1 MSMLHKKGI
10 RLKILIL
17 CLGCTLT
24 GLFLQT
30 LLFQNTSSQLIY
42 NQAKNDSYHSMQN
55 MQDDLHTFIK
65 NIENGMIDI
74 YNEKELLSDLK
85 RKTDIDTM
93 RTKYNRLT
101 FNMAT
106 QNFDSSSWVVSMYL
120 YDTDHQL
127 ISNYQRAKTP
137 KHNYPKDIYDTSI
150 ENNAQK
156 VRDYFESDDTG
167 MLVTSYYNPYRE
179 KDIVRFVL
187 KIYQYVTINA
197 KCGYIVCDIDSKAL
211 KKIISKYN
219 VDDEMF
225 IWIQPQG
232 DRPVISC
239 GKLEDDCRS
248 SYKKLSDMIRKK
260 EESAQ
265 DIRINDRELF
275 SVYQEDY
282 NLGAFSIMPKE
293 LLAKNEKVLNQNL
306 LLITIIMLAV
316 TSISFY
322 FVSKSLSRPLEDM
335 TKTVKRI
342 QAGET
347 HLRMENLKE
356 DEAGEL
362 GKSFNNMLD
371 QIEGLIARE
380 YENKLLLNHAQYQAL
395 QAQIT
400 PHFLYNTLD
409 TMGSIAEIDGC
420 DQVSA
425 LCQSLAELFRYSLNM
440 KKPFSTVSQEM
451 VHLKNYIYI
460 MNIRMQ
466 NQIQYTFDINDT
478 ILNDE
483 LPRISIQPLVENAI
497 NHGLK
502 NYKGEKKI
510 YICACPEE
518 QNLVITVEDN
528 GVGMSEERIRELF
541 EESPDQGDKRDSIG
555 ILNIHKRMRLLFGEQ
570 YGVKIES
577 TPGKGTRVILTVPRK
592 KQGGNYF
599 EEQKI

>member
-1 MSMLHKKGI
+1 MLHKKGI

-42 NQAKNDSYHSMQN
+42 NQAKNDSYRSMQN
-55 MQDDLHTFIK
+55 MQDDLQTFIK

-93 RTKYNRLT
+93 RTKYNRLI
-101 FNMAT
+101 FNLAT

-137 KHNYPKDIYDTSI
+137 KHNYPKDIYNTNI
-150 ENNAQK
+150 QNNAQK

-232 DRPVISC
+232 DRPVLSC
-239 GKLEDDCRS
+239 GKLEDDCRA

-260 EESAQ
+260 EGSAQ

-306 LLITIIMLAV
+306 LLITMIMLAV

-395 QAQIT
+395 QAQIN

-497 NHGLK
+497 KHGLK

-541 EESPDQGDKRDSIG
+541 KESPDQGDKRDSIG

-592 KQGGNYF
+592 KQGGKYF

>member
-42 NQAKNDSYHSMQN
+42 NQAKNDSYRSMQN
-55 MQDDLHTFIK
+55 MQDDLQTFIK

-93 RTKYNRLT
+93 RTKYNRLI
-101 FNMAT
+101 FNLAT

-137 KHNYPKDIYDTSI
+137 KHNYPKDIYNTNI
-150 ENNAQK
+150 PNNAKK
-156 VRDYFESDDTG
+156 VRNYFESDDTG

-239 GKLEDDCRS
+239 GKLEDDCRA

-306 LLITIIMLAV
+306 LLITMIMLAV
-316 TSISFY
+316 ISISFY

-395 QAQIT
+395 QAQIN

-440 KKPFSTVSQEM
+440 KKPFSTVSKEI

-466 NQIQYTFDINDT
+466 NQIRYTFDINDT

-592 KQGGNYF
+592 KRGG
-599 EEQKI
+599 KIF

>member
-1 MSMLHKKGI
+1 MLHKKGI

-395 QAQIT
+395 QAQIN

-577 TPGKGTRVILTVPRK
+577 TPGKGTREILTVPRK

>member
-1 MSMLHKKGI
+1 MLHKKGI

-42 NQAKNDSYHSMQN
+42 NQAKNDSYRSMQN
-55 MQDDLHTFIK
+55 MQDDLQTFIK

-93 RTKYNRLT
+93 RTKYNRLI
-101 FNMAT
+101 FNLAT

-137 KHNYPKDIYDTSI
+137 KHNYPKDIYNTNI
-150 ENNAQK
+150 PNNAKK
-156 VRDYFESDDTG
+156 VRNYFESDDTG

-232 DRPVISC
+232 DRPVLSC
-239 GKLEDDCRS
+239 GKLEDDCRA

-306 LLITIIMLAV
+306 LLITMIMLAV

-395 QAQIT
+395 QAQIN

-466 NQIQYTFDINDT
+466 NQIRYTFDINDT

-510 YICACPEE
+510 YICACPE
-518 QNLVITVEDN
+518 
-528 GVGMSEERIRELF
+528 
-541 EESPDQGDKRDSIG
+541 
-555 ILNIHKRMRLLFGEQ
+555 
-570 YGVKIES
+570 
-577 TPGKGTRVILTVPRK
+577 
-592 KQGGNYF
+592 
-599 EEQKI
+599 

>member
-42 NQAKNDSYHSMQN
+42 NQAKNDSYRSMQN
-55 MQDDLHTFIK
+55 MQDDLQTFIK

-93 RTKYNRLT
+93 RTKYNRLI
-101 FNMAT
+101 FNLAT

-239 GKLEDDCRS
+239 GKLEDDCRA

-306 LLITIIMLAV
+306 LLITMIMLAV

-395 QAQIT
+395 QAQIN

-440 KKPFSTVSQEM
+440 KKPFSTVSKEI

-466 NQIQYTFDINDT
+466 NQIRYTFDINDT

-592 KQGGNYF
+592 KQGGKYF

>member
-1 MSMLHKKGI
+1 MLHKKGI

-395 QAQIT
+395 QAQIN
-400 PHFLYNTLD
+400 PHFLYNTLSSVSSLIKMNCTD
-409 TMGSIAEIDGC
+409 EAFTMIHAIGMFYRTSLSDGKTLIPVEQEITNI
-420 DQVSA
+420 
-425 LCQSLAELFRYSLNM
+425 E
-440 KKPFSTVSQEM
+440 
-451 VHLKNYIYI
+451 NYI
-460 MNIRMQ
+460 
-466 NQIQYTFDINDT
+466 QIQKVRYGDKIDYEIQIDPEIYREWIVKLT
-478 ILNDE
+478 L
-483 LPRISIQPLVENAI
+483 QPLVENSI
-497 NHGLK
+497 YHGVK
-502 NYKGEKKI
+502 AMRKKGLIRIRGWKEG
-510 YICACPEE
+510 C
-518 QNLVITVEDN
+518 LVYLQVSDN
-528 GVGMSEERIRELF
+528 GAGIPEDKIDKLLLGDSGGKRYSYGLYNIQQRI
-541 EESPDQGDKRDSIG
+541 QIY
-555 ILNIHKRMRLLFGEQ
+555 FGKE
-570 YGVKIES
+570 YGLHIES
-577 TPGKGTRVILTVPRK
+577 HEGAGTCTTICIPSGRNEK
-592 KQGGNYF
+592 
-599 EEQKI
+599 

>member
-1 MSMLHKKGI
+1 MLHKKGI
-10 RLKILIL
+10 RLKILLL

-156 VRDYFESDDTG
+156 VSDYFESDDTG

-179 KDIVRFVL
+179 KNIVRFVL

-232 DRPVISC
+232 DRPVLSC

-248 SYKKLSDMIRKK
+248 SYKKLSNMIRKK

-265 DIRINDRELF
+265 DIRINNRELF

-306 LLITIIMLAV
+306 LLITMIMLAV

-395 QAQIT
+395 QAQIN

-440 KKPFSTVSQEM
+440 KRPFSTVSQEM

-466 NQIQYTFDINDT
+466 NQIRYTFDINDT

-541 EESPDQGDKRDSIG
+541 EESPEQRDKRDSIG

-577 TPGKGTRVILTVPRK
+577 TPGKGTKVILTVPRK
-592 KQGGNYF
+592 KQGEKYF

>member
-1 MSMLHKKGI
+1 MLHKKGI

-42 NQAKNDSYHSMQN
+42 NQAKNDSYRSMQN
-55 MQDDLHTFIK
+55 MQDDLYTFIK

-93 RTKYNRLT
+93 RTKYKRLI
-101 FNMAT
+101 FNLAT

-137 KHNYPKDIYDTSI
+137 KHNYPKDIYDTNI
-150 ENNAQK
+150 KNNAQK

-167 MLVTSYYNPYRE
+167 MLITSYYNPYRE

-187 KIYQYVTINA
+187 KIYQYVTINT

-232 DRPVISC
+232 DRPVLSC
-239 GKLEDDCRS
+239 GKLEDDCRA
-248 SYKKLSDMIRKK
+248 SYKKLSNMIRKK
-260 EESAQ
+260 EGSAQ
-265 DIRINDRELF
+265 DIQISDRELF

-306 LLITIIMLAV
+306 LLITLIMLAV
-316 TSISFY
+316 ISISFY
-322 FVSKSLSRPLEDM
+322 FVSKSLSRPLEEM
-335 TKTVKRI
+335 TRTVKRI

-395 QAQIT
+395 QAQIN

-420 DQVSA
+420 DQVSV

-440 KKPFSTVSQEM
+440 KKPFSTVSQEI

-510 YICACPEE
+510 YIRAYPEE
-518 QNLVITVEDN
+518 ENLVITVEDN
-528 GVGMSEERIRELF
+528 GVGMSGERIRELF
-541 EESPDQGDKRDSIG
+541 EESPAQGDKRDSIG

-577 TPGKGTRVILTVPRK
+577 TPGEGTRVILTVPRK
-592 KQGGNYF
+592 KQGGKYF

>member
-1 MSMLHKKGI
+1 MLHKKGI

-395 QAQIT
+395 QAQIN

-592 KQGGNYF
+592 KQGGG
-599 EEQKI
+599 KIF

>member
-1 MSMLHKKGI
+1 MLHKKGI

-42 NQAKNDSYHSMQN
+42 NQAKNDSYRSMQN
-55 MQDDLHTFIK
+55 MQDDLQTFIK

-93 RTKYNRLT
+93 RTKYNRLI
-101 FNMAT
+101 FNLAT

-137 KHNYPKDIYDTSI
+137 KHNYPKDIYNTNI
-150 ENNAQK
+150 QNNAQK

-232 DRPVISC
+232 DRPVLSC
-239 GKLEDDCRS
+239 GKLEDDCRA

-260 EESAQ
+260 EGSAQ

-306 LLITIIMLAV
+306 LLITMIMLAV

-395 QAQIT
+395 QAQIN

-592 KQGGNYF
+592 KQGGKYF

>member
-1 MSMLHKKGI
+1 MLHKKGI

-42 NQAKNDSYHSMQN
+42 NQAKNDSYRSMQN
-55 MQDDLHTFIK
+55 MQDDLQTFIK

-93 RTKYNRLT
+93 RTKYNRLI
-101 FNMAT
+101 FNLAT

-137 KHNYPKDIYDTSI
+137 KHNYPKDIYNTNI
-150 ENNAQK
+150 QNNAQK
-156 VRDYFESDDTG
+156 VRNYFESDDTG

-232 DRPVISC
+232 DRPVLSC
-239 GKLEDDCRS
+239 GKLEDDCRA
-248 SYKKLSDMIRKK
+248 SYKKLSNMIRKK
-260 EESAQ
+260 EGSAQ

-306 LLITIIMLAV
+306 LLITMIMLAV

-395 QAQIT
+395 QAQIN

-466 NQIQYTFDINDT
+466 NQIRYTFDINDT

-592 KQGGNYF
+592 KQGGKYF

>member
-395 QAQIT
+395 QAQIN

-555 ILNIHKRMRLLFGEQ
+555 IL
-570 YGVKIES
+570 S
-577 TPGKGTRVILTVPRK
+577 
-592 KQGGNYF
+592 F
-599 EEQKI
+599 EC

>member
-55 MQDDLHTFIK
+55 MQDYLHTFIK

-395 QAQIT
+395 QAQIN

>member
-1 MSMLHKKGI
+1 MLHKKGI

-395 QAQIT
+395 QAQIN

-592 KQGGNYF
+592 KKGGNYF

>member
-1 MSMLHKKGI
+1 MLHKKGI

-120 YDTDHQL
+120 YDTEHQL

-395 QAQIT
+395 QAQIN

-483 LPRISIQPLVENAI
+483 LPRISIQPMVENAI

-502 NYKGEKKI
+502 NYKGEKKFTYVPVRKNRI
-510 YICACPEE
+510 WLLPSRIMEWECPK
-518 QNLVITVEDN
+518 N
-528 GVGMSEERIRELF
+528 GSGSCLRKARTREIKEIPLEF
-541 EESPDQGDKRDSIG
+541 
-555 ILNIHKRMRLLFGEQ
+555 
-570 YGVKIES
+570 
-577 TPGKGTRVILTVPRK
+577 
-592 KQGGNYF
+592 
-599 EEQKI
+599 

>member
-395 QAQIT
+395 QAQIN

-592 KQGGNYF
+592 KKGGNYF

>member
-1 MSMLHKKGI
+1 MVNS
-10 RLKILIL
+10 KIQAAEENLI
-17 CLGCTLT
+17 
-24 GLFLQT
+24 
-30 LLFQNTSSQLIY
+30 
-42 NQAKNDSYHSMQN
+42 HV
-55 MQDDLHTFIK
+55 
-65 NIENGMIDI
+65 
-74 YNEKELLSDLK
+74 
-85 RKTDIDTM
+85 
-93 RTKYNRLT
+93 YNRFPIAL
-101 FNMAT
+101 
-106 QNFDSSSWVVSMYL
+106 DHGEGMYL

-395 QAQIT
+395 QAQIN

-440 KKPFSTVSQEM
+440 KKPFSTVSHEKLYLYYEYPDAESDP
-451 VHLKNYIYI
+451 VYI
-460 MNIRMQ
+460 
-466 NQIQYTFDINDT
+466 
-478 ILNDE
+478 
-483 LPRISIQPLVENAI
+483 
-497 NHGLK
+497 
-502 NYKGEKKI
+502 
-510 YICACPEE
+510 
-518 QNLVITVEDN
+518 
-528 GVGMSEERIRELF
+528 
-541 EESPDQGDKRDSIG
+541 
-555 ILNIHKRMRLLFGEQ
+555 
-570 YGVKIES
+570 
-577 TPGKGTRVILTVPRK
+577 
-592 KQGGNYF
+592 
-599 EEQKI
+599 

>member
-1 MSMLHKKGI
+1 MLHKKGI

-282 NLGAFSIMPKE
+282 NLEAFSIMPKE

-395 QAQIT
+395 QAQIN

-592 KQGGNYF
+592 KKGGNYF

>member
-42 NQAKNDSYHSMQN
+42 NQAKNDSYRSMQN
-55 MQDDLHTFIK
+55 MQDDLQTFIK

-93 RTKYNRLT
+93 RTKYNRLI
-101 FNMAT
+101 FNLAT

-137 KHNYPKDIYDTSI
+137 KHNYPKDIYNTNI
-150 ENNAQK
+150 PNNAKK
-156 VRDYFESDDTG
+156 VRNYFESDDTG

-239 GKLEDDCRS
+239 GKLEDDCRA
-248 SYKKLSDMIRKK
+248 SYKKLSNMIRKK

-306 LLITIIMLAV
+306 LLITMIMLAV
-316 TSISFY
+316 ISISFY

-395 QAQIT
+395 QAQIN

-466 NQIQYTFDINDT
+466 NQIRYTFDINDT

-592 KQGGNYF
+592 KRGG
-599 EEQKI
+599 KIF

>member
-1 MSMLHKKGI
+1 MLHKKGI

-260 EESAQ
+260 EESA
-265 DIRINDRELF
+265 
-275 SVYQEDY
+275 
-282 NLGAFSIMPKE
+282 
-293 LLAKNEKVLNQNL
+293 
-306 LLITIIMLAV
+306 
-316 TSISFY
+316 
-322 FVSKSLSRPLEDM
+322 
-335 TKTVKRI
+335 
-342 QAGET
+342 
-347 HLRMENLKE
+347 
-356 DEAGEL
+356 
-362 GKSFNNMLD
+362 
-371 QIEGLIARE
+371 
-380 YENKLLLNHAQYQAL
+380 
-395 QAQIT
+395 
-400 PHFLYNTLD
+400 
-409 TMGSIAEIDGC
+409 
-420 DQVSA
+420 
-425 LCQSLAELFRYSLNM
+425 
-440 KKPFSTVSQEM
+440 
-451 VHLKNYIYI
+451 
-460 MNIRMQ
+460 
-466 NQIQYTFDINDT
+466 
-478 ILNDE
+478 
-483 LPRISIQPLVENAI
+483 
-497 NHGLK
+497 
-502 NYKGEKKI
+502 
-510 YICACPEE
+510 
-518 QNLVITVEDN
+518 
-528 GVGMSEERIRELF
+528 
-541 EESPDQGDKRDSIG
+541 
-555 ILNIHKRMRLLFGEQ
+555 
-570 YGVKIES
+570 
-577 TPGKGTRVILTVPRK
+577 
-592 KQGGNYF
+592 
-599 EEQKI
+599 

>member
-42 NQAKNDSYHSMQN
+42 NQAKNDSYRSMQN
-55 MQDDLHTFIK
+55 MQDDLQTFIK

-93 RTKYNRLT
+93 RTKYNRLI
-101 FNMAT
+101 FNLAT

-137 KHNYPKDIYDTSI
+137 KHNYPKDIYNTNI
-150 ENNAQK
+150 QNNAQK

-232 DRPVISC
+232 DRPVLSC
-239 GKLEDDCRS
+239 GKLEDDCRA

-260 EESAQ
+260 EGSAQ

-306 LLITIIMLAV
+306 LLITMIMLAV

-395 QAQIT
+395 QAQIN

-541 EESPDQGDKRDSIG
+541 KESPDQGDKRDSIG

-592 KQGGNYF
+592 KQGGKYF